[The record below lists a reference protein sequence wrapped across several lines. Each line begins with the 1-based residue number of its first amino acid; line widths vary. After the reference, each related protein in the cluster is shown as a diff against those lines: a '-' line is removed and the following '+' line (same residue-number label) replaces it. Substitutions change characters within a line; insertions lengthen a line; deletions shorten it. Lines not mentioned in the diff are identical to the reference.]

1 MNLAFVQTTGFAWDT
16 DYVYFVRAVNTL
28 GVGVLSTG
36 LTVTTPIDPSTLT
49 LPSYMTK
56 PVLSSM
62 TAFWIDVSWT
72 ELTALNKNGGDIPI
86 FY

>member
-1 MNLAFVQTTGFAWDT
+1 MELSFVQTSGFAWST

-36 LTVTTPIDPSTLT
+36 LTLTTPVNPSSLR
-49 LPSYMTK
+49 LPSFMTA
-56 PVLSSM
+56 PVLQSKS
-62 TAFWIDVSWT
+62 AFWIYVSWV
-72 ELTALNKNGGDIPI
+72 ELTNLNKNGGETPI